1 MKKIIHKS
9 LGTEIENLN
18 GLQLVKKIES
28 VIKTFLTEK
37 SLGPYSFSGEV
48 YRTFKEKK
56 KKTMIFKFFQNIKDE
71 GTSRNSFYEANI
83 TLVPKP
89 NEDTTHQKKIQ
100 TNISYEF

>member
-1 MKKIIHKS
+1 MDHIAS
-9 LGTEIENLN
+9 
-18 GLQLVKKIES
+18 LVKS
-28 VIKTFLTEK
+28 TEHLK
-37 SLGPYSFSGEV
+37 
-48 YRTFKEKK
+48 KKK